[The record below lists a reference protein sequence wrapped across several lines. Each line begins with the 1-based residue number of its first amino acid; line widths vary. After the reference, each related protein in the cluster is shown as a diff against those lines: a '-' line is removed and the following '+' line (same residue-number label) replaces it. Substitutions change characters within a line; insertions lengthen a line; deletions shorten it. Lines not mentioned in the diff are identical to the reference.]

1 MLCNGSALYRS
12 ITWVEERGPNLPRV
26 KNINFRFDSCS
37 MTELPSGPREP
48 VGLFMQ
54 DLVLFGQKLSGQLP
68 PAQIQAEQKR
78 VLHCLQLAD
87 RIQQLSQASA

>member
-1 MLCNGSALYRS
+1 MCNGSFWHRP

-37 MTELPSGPREP
+37 MTELPNAPREP

-54 DLVLFGQKLSGQLP
+54 DLVLFGQKLLGQLP
-68 PAQIQAEQKR
+68 PAQLQAEQKR
-78 VLHCLQLAD
+78 VLHCLQLAE
-87 RIQQLSQASA
+87 RIQQLSKTTA